1 MGKIKG
7 IIRVRCVEASMLHLT
22 VSIKGIPGA
31 DAKSSEV
38 EKNVEYVYALQIFG

>member
-7 IIRVRCVEASMLHLT
+7 IIRIRCVEASLLHLT

-31 DAKSSEV
+31 NAKPDEV
-38 EKNVEYVYALQIFG
+38 ENHVEKVYAL

>member
-7 IIRVRCVEASMLHLT
+7 IIRVGCVEASLLHLT

-31 DAKSSEV
+31 NAKPDEDEKDV
-38 EKNVEYVYALQIFG
+38 EKVYAL